1 LKKLKVIPLAGPEDT
16 NSSFGNQLF
25 QLAFGL
31 YLKSILDDQILF
43 YIRNGISKNN
53 KESVIDSK
61 IQLISTLLYPNEL
74 ISTSTFAEQAFRL
87 ASVIPGF
94 TFDESS
100 FQIGTSSRAK
110 PPFRRFLAR
119 GYFQNYLFA
128 DAVEA
133 DLINRF
139 KLSKEFDSAFV
150 SQEEQIAVH
159 LRLGDYLTNSQN
171 LKIYGTMKIDYYV
184 NAVRSLM
191 VTTGATNVVIISDQP
206 ELAFKMLEKN
216 LRAIPEIS
224 VRRSEGSVIEDFCTI
239 ASSKASV
246 IGNST
251 FAWWASWLGHKIQPT
266 KVVFPDPWYAS
277 EAMCASGLAYPTW
290 IAMNREG

>member
-1 LKKLKVIPLAGPEDT
+1 LKKLRVIPLAGPEDT

-31 YLKSILDDQILF
+31 YLKSTLNDQILF
-43 YIRNGISKNN
+43 YIRKGFSKND
-53 KESVIDSK
+53 KKSIIDSK
-61 IQLISTLLYPNEL
+61 TQLISRLIYSNEL
-74 ISTSTFAEQAFRL
+74 ISTANFAEQAFRL

-100 FQIGTSSRAK
+100 FQLATSSHTK
-110 PPFRRFLAR
+110 MPFQKFLAR
-119 GYFQNYLFA
+119 GYFQNYQFA

-133 DLINRF
+133 DLVNRF
-139 KLSKEFDSAFV
+139 KQSKEFDSAFV
-150 SQEEQIAVH
+150 SQKEQIALH
-159 LRLGDYLTNSQN
+159 LRLGDYLTNSRN
-171 LKIYGTMKIDYYV
+171 TKIYGTIKTEYYV

-191 VTTGATNVVIISDQP
+191 VTTGARNVVIISDQP
-206 ELAFKMLEKN
+206 ELAFEMLEKN
-216 LRAIPEIS
+216 LSAIPEIS
-224 VRRSEGSVIEDFCTI
+224 VRRSEGSVIEDFCAI

-251 FAWWASWLGHKIQPT
+251 FAWWASWLGHKLQPT

-277 EAMCASGLAYPTW
+277 DAMCASGLAYPTW